1 MLLYCGQP
9 HTIHTQRLSCE
20 RELSTSEIRNV
31 FSDTNFYIILVFIR
45 KLCYNIV
52 ITLKGLILLRK
63 AGILLHISS
72 LPSEYGIGT
81 LGKSAFEFVDFL
93 KRAGQTY
100 WQVLPVTPTGYGD
113 SPYQSCSAF
122 AGNPY
127 FIDLDILISD
137 GLICKNDINA
147 DCPYNARYTEYERI
161 YNERFK
167 ILRTAYSH
175 FIPDASYDEFVEK
188 NSGWLNDYALF
199 MAVKNSFGGKALAE
213 WDDDI
218 RLRKQQAIDE
228 YSDRLSEDIGFY
240 KFMQYEFF
248 KQWYA
253 LKEYANENGVQ
264 LIGDMP
270 IYVSSDSADFWTQ
283 PKYFQTDRNYCP
295 TKVAGCP
302 PDAFSAKG
310 QLWGNPVYNWNVIKR
325 DGYKWWITRI
335 KAAAEMF
342 DMVRIDHFRGF
353 ESYYTIPYGREDAVI
368 GEWEKGPGSNLF
380 KAVKKELGDVNI
392 IAEDLGF
399 LTDEVHKMLD
409 ECGYPGMKILQF
421 AFDPY
426 GDSDY
431 LPHNY
436 TKNCIAYTGTHDNAT
451 ILGWYDTA
459 RDDERDFANAY
470 MHINSRAEVPE
481 ACIRTVMSSVAD
493 TVIIPIQDWL
503 GMDNGAR
510 MNTPSTAEKNWQFRI
525 EKHLLTDTLADKI
538 ADITGIYR
546 RR

>member
-1 MLLYCGQP
+1 M
-9 HTIHTQRLSCE
+9 
-20 RELSTSEIRNV
+20 
-31 FSDTNFYIILVFIR
+31 R
-45 KLCYNIV
+45 KS
-52 ITLKGLILLRK
+52 
-63 AGILLHISS
+63 GILLHISS
-72 LPSEYGIGT
+72 LPSDYGIGT

-93 KRAGQTY
+93 KKAGQTY

-127 FIDLDILISD
+127 FIDLDILIED
-137 GLICKNDINA
+137 GLISKNDINTA
-147 DCPYNARYTEYERI
+147 VPYNTRYTEYERI

-167 ILRTAYSH
+167 ILRTAYSNFTPDSDYDS
-175 FIPDASYDEFVEK
+175 FITENSY
-188 NSGWLNDYALF
+188 WLKDYALF
-199 MAVKNSFGGKALAE
+199 MAVKNSFGGQALAD

-218 RLRKQQAIDE
+218 RLRKASAIEE
-228 YSDRLSEDIGFY
+228 YSQKLSDDIGFY
-240 KFMQYEFF
+240 EFMQYEFF
-248 KQWYA
+248 KQWFA
-253 LKEYANENGVQ
+253 LKEYANENGIN

-283 PKYFQTDRNYCP
+283 PKYFQTDKNYRP

-302 PDAFSAKG
+302 PDAFSEKG

-325 DGYKWWITRI
+325 DSYKWWITRI
-335 KAAAEMF
+335 KAAANMF
-342 DMVRIDHFRGF
+342 DMIRIDHFRGF
-353 ESYYTIPYGREDAVI
+353 ESYYTIPYGNTDAVV

-399 LTDEVHKMLD
+399 LTDEVHKMLA

-436 TKNCIAYTGTHDNAT
+436 PKNCIAYTGTHDNAT

-459 RDDERDFANAY
+459 RDDERNFANAY
-470 MHINSRAEVPE
+470 MRINSREDAVD
-481 ACIRTVMSSVAD
+481 ACIHSVMSSVAD

-510 MNTPSTAEKNWQFRI
+510 MNTPSTAEHNWQFRL
-525 EKHLLTDTLADKI
+525 EKHLITDLLAEKI
-538 ADITGIYR
+538 SGITSIYR
-546 RR
+546 RK